1 MQVETLVETSL
12 YVSDPFRS
20 EQFYRQVLGLDPI
33 ARDPRIVAMSVN
45 SRHVLLLIRKGGSR
59 EPIKT
64 PGGTIPPDDADGQ
77 MHIAFSVGEAALDS
91 WEDQLQKYGVEI
103 ESRVDWTKV
112 SWEGHN
118 PRRSG
123 RSIYFRDPDG
133 HSLELVTP
141 GVWPGTY

>member
-59 EPIKT
+59 EPIET
-64 PGGTIPPDDADGQ
+64 PGGTIPPSDADGQ
-77 MHIAFSVGEAALDS
+77 MHIAFSVSESALNS
-91 WEDQLQKYGVEI
+91 WEDQLQRCGVEI

-112 SWEGHN
+112 PWDGYIS
-118 PRRSG
+118 RRSG